1 MAKSNQV
8 KVSEEINYT
17 GAEAIQALRS
27 ELEKGVE
34 SMERGSVYTLEEA
47 WKEIDAIKESVWKN
61 H

>member
-8 KVSEEINYT
+8 KVSEKVNYT
-17 GAEAIQALRS
+17 GTETIQALRS

-47 WKEIDAIKESVWKN
+47 WKEIDAI
-61 H
+61 

>member
-34 SMERGSVYTLEEA
+34 SIKRGSVYTLEEA
-47 WKEIDAIKESVWKN
+47 WKEIDAI
-61 H
+61 